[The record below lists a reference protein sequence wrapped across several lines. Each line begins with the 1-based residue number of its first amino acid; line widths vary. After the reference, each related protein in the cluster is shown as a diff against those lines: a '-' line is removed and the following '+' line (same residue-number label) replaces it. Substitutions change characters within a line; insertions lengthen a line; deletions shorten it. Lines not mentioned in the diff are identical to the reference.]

1 MAPPH
6 QSENSAPATVTTVDV
21 TAARDLIAAAGG
33 HRYLDVRTEEEL
45 SKLGHL
51 VEVDRSINVPYM
63 FIPSQ
68 GCRVKNAQFVEQ
80 VASLFTKEEHVV
92 VGCQS
97 GKRSEQ
103 ACVDLQ
109 AAVCMGSRTSRTWEA
124 ATLPG
129 STMGSPSTTAP
140 TNRRRQAKTP
150 SMQAAAAQAQ
160 PSKLQSP
167 IQSEINKMK

>member
-109 AAVCMGSRTSRTWEA
+109 AAVWVQERQEHGRR
-124 ATLPG
+124 LPCL
-129 STMGSPSTTAP
+129 AP
-140 TNRRRQAKTP
+140 PWVPRPPPHQPT
-150 SMQAAAAQAQ
+150 AAAKPRRLACRQQ
-160 PSKLQSP
+160 LLKLNHPNS
-167 IQSEINKMK
+167 NHRYRAK